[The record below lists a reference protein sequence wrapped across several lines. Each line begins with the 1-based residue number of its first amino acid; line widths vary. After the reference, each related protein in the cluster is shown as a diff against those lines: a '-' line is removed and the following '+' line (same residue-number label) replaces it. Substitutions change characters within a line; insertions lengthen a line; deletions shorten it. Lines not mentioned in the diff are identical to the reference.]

1 MREDKLFM
9 KFEANTIQHLG
20 VKMYS
25 TMPPALAELIANAY
39 DACATEVH
47 IKLYDRDDKKV
58 VVQDNGCG
66 MSFEEVN
73 EYFLRIGRNRRE
85 ENQESLCGR
94 VPTGKKG
101 LGKLALFGIGDKINI
116 QTLQKSEGVS
126 FKLDWNEI
134 LNTKGKDYEPDFN
147 KFENKTTTQGTTIT
161 LTDLKRKTGFP
172 LQDYADNIAKLF
184 NFQDDFIIY
193 ISLNDSNPIK
203 IDSKTKYLKIEPEFQ
218 WDIQEVISINE
229 KDYSDK
235 KEIHGSIITTEKPLK
250 ANLRGVTLFANGR
263 MVNISEFFGPSESS
277 HFYSYATGWL
287 NIDFIDNWEE
297 DVIST
302 NRQSIDWDNPNTA
315 MLREYLASCL
325 SIIERQWRDFRKAK
339 KKNAI
344 SIKTNINIGQWIDR
358 LPNNVQGQVETI
370 VNLLDDTPELS
381 ENTQQRA
388 IQLIHELVPE
398 YANLHWRY
406 LHPEIRKAAE
416 EDYKRNDFYRAF
428 IEAVKRYINTV
439 RAKSKSTNATDH
451 GMMGA
456 EFGLGRVLQVAA
468 KFNKPDG
475 SRFHADTYKCIEDGQ
490 KYLSMGIVS
499 GARNP
504 VSHEEIGNLRESKLF
519 TEKDCLDMLSLLSH
533 LFKRLDD
540 ADPAP

>member
-1 MREDKLFM
+1 MSESKLFM

-47 IKLYDRDDKKV
+47 IKLYDNPEKKV
-58 VVQDNGCG
+58 VIQDNGSG
-66 MSFEEVN
+66 MSFDEVN
-73 EYFLRIGRNRRE
+73 NHFLRIGRNRRE
-85 ENQESLCGR
+85 EKQESKCGR

-116 QTLQKSEGVS
+116 TTIKENEGVS
-126 FKLDWNEI
+126 FNLDWNDI
-134 LNTKGKDYEPDFN
+134 LNTKGKDYEPNFDR
-147 KFENKTTTQGTTIT
+147 FENKNFEKGTIIT

-172 LQDYADNIAKLF
+172 IEDYADNIAKLF

-193 ISLNDSNPIK
+193 ISLNDKDSIK
-203 IDSKTKYLKIEPEFQ
+203 IDSKSKYQKIEPEFE
-218 WDIQEVISINE
+218 WDVNEIINNN
-229 KDYSDK
+229 DK
-235 KEIHGSIITTEKPLK
+235 KFSESTEIEGIIITTEKPLK

-263 MVNISEFFGPSESS
+263 MVNLPEFFGPSESS

-302 NRQSIDWDNPNTA
+302 NRQSIDWENSKTA
-315 MLREYLASCL
+315 ELREYLASCVA
-325 SIIERQWRDFRKAK
+325 IVERQWRDLRKNK
-339 KKNAI
+339 KKSVI
-344 SIKTNINIGQWIDR
+344 SEKVNINIGQWIGR
-358 LPNNVQGQVETI
+358 LPENVQDQVETI

-381 ENTQQRA
+381 ENTQQKA
-388 IQLIHELVPE
+388 IQLIHGLVPE

-406 LHPEIRKAAE
+406 LHPEIRNAAE
-416 EDYKRNDFYRAF
+416 EDYKKNDFYRAF
-428 IEAVKRYINTV
+428 IEAVKRYINKV

-456 EFGLGRVLQVAA
+456 EFGLGKVLQVAS

-475 SRFHADTYKCIEDGQ
+475 SKFHSDTYKCIEEGQ

-504 VSHEEIGNLRESKLF
+504 ISHEEIGDLRESKLF

-533 LFKRLDD
+533 LFKRLED